1 MLALKQ
7 NHSTAHTQSFSD
19 NKTHTTLYDVIEAV
33 ATAIA
38 PGEERLIGAVVTR
51 LLGDYHARLEGDL
64 LNDPAK
70 TKGGNRHLYLYRR
83 PEA

>member
-7 NHSTAHTQSFSD
+7 NRSTAFAAPSD

-33 ATAIA
+33 SEVIG
-38 PGEERLIGAVVTR
+38 PDEEELVSTVVIQ
-51 LLGDYHARLEGDL
+51 LLKDYRARLEGDSWNSL
-64 LNDPAK
+64 VQ
-70 TKGGNRHLYLYRR
+70 TKGGHLYLYRR